1 MNNFDTLASQ
11 NSSVKDNKPIA
22 DCVKCLKSH
31 HLNDCEDFRR
41 LTLKERQQFVKK
53 SGLCFGCLRVGHLAR
68 NCRNR
73 LTCKDCKKPHPTYL
87 HFPFKDKEEEI
98 PKEHDQGTKTEGR
111 IVSNCTNIRKY
122 AISSSDTTS
131 AAIIPVWLRHKDNP
145 KKEIMDYA
153 LLDNASDSTFVK
165 TSILEELGL
174 KGTDV
179 KLDLFTMSGK
189 QEISVQKIEGL
200 VVNRVD
206 RRVEIEL
213 PKSYSR
219 DVIPSRKNQIP
230 TPASVDNW
238 PHLRR
243 IRDKLYP
250 YQDGVCVGV
259 LIGCNC
265 PKAIKP
271 REVITGKG
279 DEPYA
284 VRSLLGW
291 AVIGPVTPNAECSE
305 DETENISCNRI
316 VTKEIGTPNP
326 MRCNFI
332 VSPQVKETINP
343 SAVTQMFEQDFS
355 ERNNDIQA
363 YSMDDKRFLA
373 KVKED
378 IVHCEDWH
386 YEIPLPF
393 KKPNLKLP
401 NNRCVALR
409 RLNQLKRRFERDKKY
424 RDDYITFMNGL
435 LKNGYA
441 EKVTEKKSSVDQ
453 GEEHVWYIPHHG
465 VYNPMKPNKI
475 RVVFDCSAEYNG
487 DSLNKHLLQGPD
499 LTNSLFGILCR
510 FRQEPVGLMCDIEA
524 MFHQVK
530 VTPEC
535 RDYLRFLWWNDG
547 DISREPEEYRMAVHL
562 FGETSSPGCCNY
574 ALKSTADDNETSIGS
589 DAAQLLRI
597 DFYVDDGLKSL
608 ATTSE
613 AISLMKE
620 TKEMCRRGGFNL
632 QKFTS
637 NKKQVIEAIPKK
649 DRAEKIRNLDL
660 TKEECQ

>member
-1 MNNFDTLASQ
+1 M
-11 NSSVKDNKPIA
+11 
-22 DCVKCLKSH
+22 
-31 HLNDCEDFRR
+31 
-41 LTLKERQQFVKK
+41 
-53 SGLCFGCLRVGHLAR
+53 
-68 NCRNR
+68 
-73 LTCKDCKKPHPTYL
+73 
-87 HFPFKDKEEEI
+87 
-98 PKEHDQGTKTEGR
+98 
-111 IVSNCTNIRKY
+111 
-122 AISSSDTTS
+122 
-131 AAIIPVWLRHKDNP
+131 
-145 KKEIMDYA
+145 
-153 LLDNASDSTFVK
+153 
-165 TSILEELGL
+165 
-174 KGTDV
+174 
-179 KLDLFTMSGK
+179 
-189 QEISVQKIEGL
+189 
-200 VVNRVD
+200 
-206 RRVEIEL
+206 
-213 PKSYSR
+213 
-219 DVIPSRKNQIP
+219 
-230 TPASVDNW
+230 
-238 PHLRR
+238 
-243 IRDKLYP
+243 
-250 YQDGVCVGV
+250 CVGV

-291 AVIGPVTPNAECSE
+291 AVIGPVTPKSECGE
-305 DETENISCNRI
+305 DEISCNRI

-326 MRCNFI
+326 TRCNFI

-373 KVKED
+373 KVKEG

-393 KKPNLKLP
+393 KQPNLKLP

-441 EKVTEKKSSVDQ
+441 EKVSEKKSSVDQ

-530 VTPEC
+530 VTPDC

-562 FGETSSPGCCNY
+562 FGATSSPGCCNY

-589 DAAQLLRI
+589 DAAEFLRK

-660 TKEECQ
+660 TKEEMPIERALGIQWCTERDEFQFNMMMRSRPCTRRGVLSAVSYVYDPLGFLAPVLLEGKQILQELCKEMIEWDEPIPETIKLRWERRRSDLVLLKKFSVKRCLKPENFGRVMQVPLHSFSDASTKGYGQCTYLKLKDHNGNIYCSLVMAKARVTPLKPITIPRLELTVALVSVKISAQLKRELNYEEIEEVFWTDSRVVLGYIANESRRFHIFVANRVQQIQEATDFHQWNYIESKQNPADI